1 MGKKGKITW
10 NDVKSM
16 ISEPAD
22 KAFQID
28 IPMD

>member
-16 ISEPAD
+16 ISEPD